1 MFEERKGKSSFVLK
15 IDIHSVYILG
25 SRGSPHIFYYF
36 ANVVSHE
43 YHNFRD
49 EFVKQTNQVTE
60 KFILILIRKTS
71 TRLRMCYLT
80 SE

>member
-49 EFVKQTNQVTE
+49 DFVKRTN
-60 KFILILIRKTS
+60 
-71 TRLRMCYLT
+71 
-80 SE
+80 